1 MASQMF
7 PRDLFERITPK
18 AYLTLNQ
25 RIIPKAQIFS
35 RQHFIIEMTRR
46 PGHRPT
52 PSLLNTRF
60 SRSSQTGHR
69 TTKLTK
75 TTQT

>member
-7 PRDLFERITPK
+7 PRDLFERVPPK
-18 AYLTLNQ
+18 AYFTLNQ
-25 RIIPKAQIFS
+25 RIIPKAQIFF
-35 RQHFIIEMTRR
+35 RQYFIIEMTRK

-52 PSLLNTRF
+52 PSLQNTRF
-60 SRSSQTGHR
+60 NRSSQTGHR